1 MKDQLNRYIMLKVN
15 SEEWKIGDF
24 LPSEQALAIK
34 FNCNRHTVR
43 NTLVPLR
50 SKQIIRAIN
59 GKGNQVVNNL
69 FTFFD
74 SSRKVVSDRV
84 DVMTVREF
92 WNMNESSRFVEF
104 LNKHGFDDASNVI
117 IYYNLNKAVGIK
129 FYKTKHWFS
138 RHMDEIK
145 PTINTFKEYS
155 KVGIIIYRVIEEI
168 SFNKGGIFGGDEQ
181 VVQIRQELH
190 DKHNLIEINFSFIIP
205 DNYIS
210 YIDYQ
215 TDN

>member
-1 MKDQLNRYIMLKVN
+1 MKEQLNRYIMLKIN

-24 LPSEQALAIK
+24 LPSEQSLAIK

-50 SKQIIRAIN
+50 SKQIIHAIN

-74 SSRKVVSDRV
+74 SSRKVVSDRIE
-84 DVMTVREF
+84 VMTLKKF
-92 WNMNESSRFVEF
+92 LKMDESKRFIAF
-104 LNKHGFDDASNVI
+104 LEKNGFDDASNVV
-117 IYYNLNKAVGIK
+117 IYFNLDKAVGIK

-138 RHMDEIK
+138 KHMDVIK

-168 SFNKGGIFGGDEQ
+168 TFSKEGIFGSDEQ
-181 VVQIRQELH
+181 VIQIRQELH
-190 DKHNLIEINFSFIIP
+190 DKHNLIESNFSFIIP

-210 YIDYQ
+210 FIDYQ